1 MSFYDMDGL
10 EANSSVFISD
20 SSSKDISA
28 QTTPYQLPNIQG
40 VILGFVVFL
49 SICLRLRN
57 LINEEQKIVG
67 LRSLKAFVDYYRSL
81 YYFLRQKGSLEDCP
95 YFKDSIQAQ
104 CHIYSLSLIFF
115 LWDKPHYRSGTFQ
128 NDMLKNL
135 RNVAVPGT
143 GMPLSVFA
151 SSKLLAYWMILVGYP
166 IISIISAV
174 YASNRDFVEFC
185 RTFRIQLVQP
195 QDWFSFWRLNC
206 RLATSHAYMTNNKWK
221 NEYDV
226 EDKWTFLI
234 ESEKKD
240 INVTPFMKVEGV
252 VCKHR
257 NEEGGLGYQSF
268 SNASVGGDWIIQ
280 ERLNNGPF
288 LKKLLPEDAPLST
301 FRIIS
306 SSRGGLS
313 DEKEV
318 DIDDITALSCVWR
331 AGRSK
336 ALTDHSAI
344 MFNVNP
350 NTGEIK
356 KGTTN
361 SHWYQLGVDKIVS
374 TPWLSE
380 HNVTHHPDTGVP
392 ITGVV
397 IPNMKEMMDFV
408 RKAHLRLIPHVPL
421 CGWDVAFTENHGVLL
436 LEGNLSCNFFRGDFD
451 QEKYF
456 KFVKDY
462 FITLDPNSKERK
474 SHATYEKIVKLQKC
488 F

>member
-1 MSFYDMDGL
+1 MSLYNTHSL
-10 EANSSVFISD
+10 EANYSVLSVAIKETSTH
-20 SSSKDISA
+20 DI
-28 QTTPYQLPNIQG
+28 PYHLPNIQG
-40 VILGFVVFL
+40 VILGFVVFFG
-49 SICLRLRN
+49 IVLRLLGR
-57 LINEEQKIVG
+57 INKEQKNIG
-67 LRSLKAFVDYYRSL
+67 SKSLLSFIDYYRSL
-81 YYFLRQKGSLEDCP
+81 NYFLRQNGSLEECP
-95 YFKDSIQAQ
+95 YFKDNIQAQ

-143 GMPLSVFA
+143 GIPLSIFA
-151 SSKLLAYWMILVGYP
+151 TSKLLAYWMILVGYP
-166 IISIISAV
+166 IIAVISAV

-185 RTFRIQLVQP
+185 RLFEEQLVQP

-234 ESEKKD
+234 ESEKKG

-268 SNASVGGDWIIQ
+268 TNASVGGDWIIQ

-288 LKKLLPEDAPLST
+288 LKSLLPSDAPLST

-313 DEKEV
+313 DGKKEV

-350 NTGEIK
+350 KTGEIK

-361 SHWYQLGVDKIVS
+361 AHWYQLGISKIFS

-392 ITGVV
+392 ITGLV

-408 RKAHLRLIPHVPL
+408 REAHLRLIPHVPL

-462 FITLDPNSKERK
+462 FISLNPNSKK
-474 SHATYEKIVKLQKC
+474 QK
-488 F
+488 

>member
-1 MSFYDMDGL
+1 MSLYNTHSL
-10 EANSSVFISD
+10 EANYSVLSVAI
-20 SSSKDISA
+20 KETPTQDI
-28 QTTPYQLPNIQG
+28 PYHLPNIQG
-40 VILGFVVFL
+40 VILGFVVFFG
-49 SICLRLRN
+49 IVLRLLGR
-57 LINEEQKIVG
+57 INKEQKNIG
-67 LRSLKAFVDYYRSL
+67 SKSLLSFIDYYRSL
-81 YYFLRQKGSLEDCP
+81 NYFLRQNGSLEECP
-95 YFKDSIQAQ
+95 YFKDNIQAQ

-143 GMPLSVFA
+143 GIPLSIFA
-151 SSKLLAYWMILVGYP
+151 TSKLLAYWMILVGYP
-166 IISIISAV
+166 IIAVISAV

-185 RTFRIQLVQP
+185 RLFEEQLVQP

-234 ESEKKD
+234 ESEKKG

-268 SNASVGGDWIIQ
+268 TNASVGGDWIIQ

-288 LKKLLPEDAPLST
+288 LKSLLPSDAPLST

-313 DEKEV
+313 DGKKEV

-361 SHWYQLGVDKIVS
+361 AHWYQLGISKIFS
-374 TPWLSE
+374 TQWLSE

-392 ITGVV
+392 ITGLV

-408 RKAHLRLIPHVPL
+408 REAHLRLIPHVPL

-451 QEKYF
+451 QENYF

-462 FITLDPNSKERK
+462 FISLNPYAKK
-474 SHATYEKIVKLQKC
+474 QK
-488 F
+488 

>member
-1 MSFYDMDGL
+1 MSLYNTHSL
-10 EANSSVFISD
+10 EANYSVLSVAIKETSTE
-20 SSSKDISA
+20 DI
-28 QTTPYQLPNIQG
+28 PYHLPNIQG
-40 VILGFVVFL
+40 VILGFVVFFG
-49 SICLRLRN
+49 IVLRLLGR
-57 LINEEQKIVG
+57 INKEQKNIG
-67 LRSLKAFVDYYRSL
+67 SKSLISFIDYYRSL
-81 YYFLRQKGSLEDCP
+81 NYFLRQNGSLEECP
-95 YFKDSIQAQ
+95 YFKDNIQAQ

-143 GMPLSVFA
+143 GIPLSIFA
-151 SSKLLAYWMILVGYP
+151 TSKLLAYWMILVGYP
-166 IISIISAV
+166 IIAVISAV

-185 RTFRIQLVQP
+185 RLFEEQLVQP

-234 ESEKKD
+234 ESEKKG

-268 SNASVGGDWIIQ
+268 TNASVGGDWIIQ

-288 LKKLLPEDAPLST
+288 LKSLLPSDAPLST

-313 DEKEV
+313 DGKKE
-318 DIDDITALSCVWR
+318 IELDDITALSCVWR

-361 SHWYQLGVDKIVS
+361 AHWYQLGISKIFS

-392 ITGVV
+392 ITGLV

-408 RKAHLRLIPHVPL
+408 REAHLRLIPHVPL

-462 FITLDPNSKERK
+462 FISLNPNSKNK
-474 SHATYEKIVKLQKC
+474 K
-488 F
+488 

>member
-1 MSFYDMDGL
+1 MSFNNIHSL
-10 EANSSVFISD
+10 EANYSEFNSD
-20 SSSKDISA
+20 LTMEDISQRDA
-28 QTTPYQLPNIQG
+28 PYHLPNIQG
-40 VILGFVVFL
+40 GIVGFVVFFGV
-49 SICLRLRN
+49 CLRFLSH
-57 LINEEQKIVG
+57 IDNEYKSIG
-67 LRSLKAFVDYYRSL
+67 WKSLTSFVDYYRSL
-81 YYFLRQKGSLEDCP
+81 YYFLQQKGSLEECP
-95 YFKDSIQAQ
+95 YFKDNVQAQ

-143 GMPLSVFA
+143 GIPLSIFA
-151 SSKLLAYWMILVGYP
+151 TSKLLAYWMILVGYP
-166 IISIISAV
+166 ILSFISAL
-174 YASNRDFVEFC
+174 YASSRNFVEFC
-185 RTFRIQLVQP
+185 RVFEEQLVQP

-221 NEYDV
+221 HEYDV

-257 NEEGGLGYQSF
+257 NEEGGLGYQSYT
-268 SNASVGGDWIIQ
+268 NASVGGDWIIQ

-288 LKKLLPEDAPLST
+288 LKSLLPSDAPLST

-313 DEKEV
+313 DGKREV

-361 SHWYQLGVDKIVS
+361 AHWYQLGLSKIIS

-408 RKAHLRLIPHVPL
+408 RTAHLRLIPHVPL

-462 FITLDPNSKERK
+462 FNTLDPNSLSRK
-474 SHATYEKIVKLQKC
+474 
-488 F
+488 

>member
-1 MSFYDMDGL
+1 MSLYNTHSL
-10 EANSSVFISD
+10 EANYSVLSVAI
-20 SSSKDISA
+20 KETPTQDI
-28 QTTPYQLPNIQG
+28 PYHLPNIQG
-40 VILGFVVFL
+40 VILGFVVFFG
-49 SICLRLRN
+49 IVLRLLGR
-57 LINEEQKIVG
+57 INKEQKNIG
-67 LRSLKAFVDYYRSL
+67 SKSLLSFIDYYRSL
-81 YYFLRQKGSLEDCP
+81 NYFLRQNGSLEECP
-95 YFKDSIQAQ
+95 YFKDNIQAQ

-143 GMPLSVFA
+143 GIPLSIFA
-151 SSKLLAYWMILVGYP
+151 TSKLLAYWMILVGYP
-166 IISIISAV
+166 IIAVISAV

-185 RTFRIQLVQP
+185 RLFEEQLVQP

-234 ESEKKD
+234 ESEKKG

-268 SNASVGGDWIIQ
+268 TNASVGGDWIIQ

-288 LKKLLPEDAPLST
+288 LKSLLPSDAPLST

-313 DEKEV
+313 DGKKEV

-361 SHWYQLGVDKIVS
+361 AHWYQLGISKIFS

-392 ITGVV
+392 ITGLV

-408 RKAHLRLIPHVPL
+408 REAHLRLIPHVPL

-451 QEKYF
+451 QENYF

-462 FITLDPNSKERK
+462 FISLNPNAKRLK
-474 SHATYEKIVKLQKC
+474 
-488 F
+488 

>member
-1 MSFYDMDGL
+1 MSLYNTHSL
-10 EANSSVFISD
+10 EANYSVLSVAI
-20 SSSKDISA
+20 KETPTQDI
-28 QTTPYQLPNIQG
+28 PYHLPNIQG
-40 VILGFVVFL
+40 VILGFVVFFG
-49 SICLRLRN
+49 IVLRLLGR
-57 LINEEQKIVG
+57 INKEQKNIG
-67 LRSLKAFVDYYRSL
+67 SKSLLSFIDYYRSL
-81 YYFLRQKGSLEDCP
+81 NYFLRQNGSLEECP
-95 YFKDSIQAQ
+95 YFKDNIQAQ

-143 GMPLSVFA
+143 GIPLSIFA
-151 SSKLLAYWMILVGYP
+151 TSKLLAYWMILVGYP
-166 IISIISAV
+166 IIAVISAV

-185 RTFRIQLVQP
+185 RLFEEQLVQP

-234 ESEKKD
+234 ESEKKG

-268 SNASVGGDWIIQ
+268 TNASVGGDWIIQ

-288 LKKLLPEDAPLST
+288 LKSLLPSDAPLST

-313 DEKEV
+313 DGKKEV

-361 SHWYQLGVDKIVS
+361 AHWYQLGISKIFS

-392 ITGVV
+392 ITGLV

-408 RKAHLRLIPHVPL
+408 REAHLRLIPHVPL

-451 QEKYF
+451 QENYF

-462 FITLDPNSKERK
+462 FISLSPNSKK
-474 SHATYEKIVKLQKC
+474 QK
-488 F
+488 

>member
-1 MSFYDMDGL
+1 MSLYNTHSL
-10 EANSSVFISD
+10 EANYSVLSVAI
-20 SSSKDISA
+20 KETPTQDI
-28 QTTPYQLPNIQG
+28 PYHLPNIQG
-40 VILGFVVFL
+40 VILGFVVFFG
-49 SICLRLRN
+49 IVLRLLGR
-57 LINEEQKIVG
+57 INKEQKNIG
-67 LRSLKAFVDYYRSL
+67 SKSLLSFIDYYRSL
-81 YYFLRQKGSLEDCP
+81 NYFLRQNGSLEECP
-95 YFKDSIQAQ
+95 YFKDNIQAQ

-143 GMPLSVFA
+143 GIPLSIFA
-151 SSKLLAYWMILVGYP
+151 TSKLLAYWMILVGYP
-166 IISIISAV
+166 IIAVISAV

-185 RTFRIQLVQP
+185 RLFEEQLVQP

-234 ESEKKD
+234 ESEKKG

-268 SNASVGGDWIIQ
+268 TNASVGGDWIIQ

-288 LKKLLPEDAPLST
+288 LKSLLPSDAPLST

-313 DEKEV
+313 DGKKEV

-361 SHWYQLGVDKIVS
+361 AHWYQLGISKIFS
-374 TPWLSE
+374 TQWLSE

-392 ITGVV
+392 ITGLV

-408 RKAHLRLIPHVPL
+408 REAHLRLIPHVPL

-451 QEKYF
+451 QENYF

-462 FITLDPNSKERK
+462 FISLNPNCKK
-474 SHATYEKIVKLQKC
+474 QT
-488 F
+488 

>member
-1 MSFYDMDGL
+1 
-10 EANSSVFISD
+10 
-20 SSSKDISA
+20 
-28 QTTPYQLPNIQG
+28 
-40 VILGFVVFL
+40 
-49 SICLRLRN
+49 
-57 LINEEQKIVG
+57 
-67 LRSLKAFVDYYRSL
+67 
-81 YYFLRQKGSLEDCP
+81 
-95 YFKDSIQAQ
+95 
-104 CHIYSLSLIFF
+104 
-115 LWDKPHYRSGTFQ
+115 
-128 NDMLKNL
+128 
-135 RNVAVPGT
+135 
-143 GMPLSVFA
+143 
-151 SSKLLAYWMILVGYP
+151 
-166 IISIISAV
+166 
-174 YASNRDFVEFC
+174 
-185 RTFRIQLVQP
+185 
-195 QDWFSFWRLNC
+195 
-206 RLATSHAYMTNNKWK
+206 
-221 NEYDV
+221 
-226 EDKWTFLI
+226 
-234 ESEKKD
+234 
-240 INVTPFMKVEGV
+240 MKVEGV

-361 SHWYQLGVDKIVS
+361 AHWYQLGISKIFS

-392 ITGVV
+392 ITGLV
-397 IPNMKEMMDFV
+397 IPNMKEMMDFDRQFCNTCIWLNHTKSRS
-408 RKAHLRLIPHVPL
+408 RKL
-421 CGWDVAFTENHGVLL
+421 
-436 LEGNLSCNFFRGDFD
+436 
-451 QEKYF
+451 
-456 KFVKDY
+456 
-462 FITLDPNSKERK
+462 
-474 SHATYEKIVKLQKC
+474 
-488 F
+488 

>member
-1 MSFYDMDGL
+1 MSLYNTHSL
-10 EANSSVFISD
+10 EANYSVLSVAIKETSTE
-20 SSSKDISA
+20 DI
-28 QTTPYQLPNIQG
+28 PYQLPNIQG
-40 VILGFVVFL
+40 VILGFVVFFG
-49 SICLRLRN
+49 IVLRLLGR
-57 LINEEQKIVG
+57 INKEQKNIG
-67 LRSLKAFVDYYRSL
+67 SKSLISFIDYYRSL
-81 YYFLRQKGSLEDCP
+81 NYFLRQNGSLEECP
-95 YFKDSIQAQ
+95 YFKDNIQAQ

-143 GMPLSVFA
+143 GIPLSIFA
-151 SSKLLAYWMILVGYP
+151 TSKLLAYWMILVGYP
-166 IISIISAV
+166 IIAVISAV

-185 RTFRIQLVQP
+185 RLFEEQLVQP

-234 ESEKKD
+234 ESEKKG

-268 SNASVGGDWIIQ
+268 TNASVGGDWIIQ

-288 LKKLLPEDAPLST
+288 LKSLLPSDAPLST

-313 DEKEV
+313 DGKKEV

-361 SHWYQLGVDKIVS
+361 AHWYQLGISKIFS

-380 HNVTHHPDTGVP
+380 HNVTHHPDTGVQ
-392 ITGVV
+392 ITGLV

-408 RKAHLRLIPHVPL
+408 REAHLRLIPHVPL

-462 FITLDPNSKERK
+462 FISLNPNSKSK
-474 SHATYEKIVKLQKC
+474 K
-488 F
+488 